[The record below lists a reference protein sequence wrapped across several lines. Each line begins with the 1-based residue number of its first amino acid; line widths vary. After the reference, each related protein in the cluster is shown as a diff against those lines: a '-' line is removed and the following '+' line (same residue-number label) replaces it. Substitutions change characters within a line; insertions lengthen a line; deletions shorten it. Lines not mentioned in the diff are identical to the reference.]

1 MLMAK
6 TELKPEEVE
15 RLAREALVAV
25 SFDTMMVNRTGSW
38 RYMRPVYRDKIP
50 PCNEGCPAGE
60 DIERYMVYASQG
72 RFREAWETIREENPF
87 PGVCGRVCYHPC
99 ESVCNRRLYDE
110 GLSINAI
117 ERAVFDYGKASLEEI
132 EELPT
137 KYPEKVA
144 VVGAGPAGLACA
156 YHLKRLGYAV
166 NVYEAH
172 SKAGGVLRLGIP
184 EYRLPRDVLDLEIA
198 QIEAIGVKIETG
210 CRVGTDVTFDK
221 LASEYDAVFIATGV
235 HVSRPMGIK
244 GEDLAGVLS
253 GLGFLKKVNTGE
265 KVKLGARVSVI
276 GGGNTAMDVARTALR
291 LGSEVTVLYRRTRAE
306 MPAHPV
312 EVDEAIDEGVEIK
325 FLTAPLEVISD
336 AKGRVTGVRCQ
347 EMKLGEPD
355 ASGRRRP
362 VPVEGSE
369 FTVETDNVFSA
380 IGEMPDFS
388 YLPSEVKRDDWIVR
402 IQPETGAASSG
413 AVFAGGDIIEIPHM
427 VVTAVG
433 SGKRSA
439 LAIHAKL
446 RGEDVMPIY
455 EKIKVGHKGSLA
467 AKDVIS
473 PSDGEGYL
481 KSDHVVSIDDIN
493 TFYFKQ
499 APRSKMPH
507 IEPQERRSSFNE
519 VNLGLTSEA
528 AAQEALRC
536 FNCGICNGCDNC
548 FVFCPD
554 STIHRKDGKYWVN
567 YDHCKGCGVCVQEC
581 PRSALSLEAEE
592 KWRRR

>member
-1 MLMAK
+1 
-6 TELKPEEVE
+6 
-15 RLAREALVAV
+15 
-25 SFDTMMVNRTGSW
+25 
-38 RYMRPVYRDKIP
+38 MRPVYRDKVP

-60 DIERYMVYASQG
+60 NIERYMVLAAQG
-72 RFREAWETIREENPF
+72 RFREAWETIMEENPL

-99 ESVCNRRLYDE
+99 ESVCNRKLYDE
-110 GLSINAI
+110 GLAINDM
-117 ERAVFDYGKASLEEI
+117 ERAISDYGKPPLEEI
-132 EELPT
+132 KKLPT
-137 KYPEKVA
+137 VHPERVA

-156 YHLKRLGYAV
+156 YHMRRLGYDV
-166 NVYEAH
+166 TVFEAH

-198 QIEAIGVKIETG
+198 QIEALGVKIETG
-210 CRVGTDVTFDK
+210 CRVGVEMPFEVLQADYDVIFT
-221 LASEYDAVFIATGV
+221 ATGV
-235 HVSRPMGIK
+235 HVSRPMGVK
-244 GEDLAGVLS
+244 GEDLDGVLS
-253 GLGFLKKVNTGE
+253 GLGFLKRVNTGE
-265 KVKLGARVSVI
+265 KVKIGRRVSVI

-306 MPAHPV
+306 MPAHPK
-312 EVDEAIDEGVEIK
+312 EIDEAIEEGVEIK
-325 FLTAPLEVISD
+325 FLTAPLEVLGDSE
-336 AKGRVTGVRCQ
+336 GPVTGVRCQ

-388 YLPSEVKRDDWIVR
+388 FLPEAVKHDEWVVQIDA
-402 IQPETGAASSG
+402 ETGAASSEK
-413 AVFAGGDIIEIPHM
+413 VFAGGDIIEIPHM
-427 VVTAVG
+427 VVTAIG

-439 LAIHAKL
+439 LAMHAKL
-446 RGEDVMPIY
+446 RGEDVRPIY
-455 EKIKVGHKGSLA
+455 ERIEIGHKGSLA
-467 AKDVIS
+467 ANEVIN
-473 PSDGEGYL
+473 PSNGDGYL

-493 TFYFKQ
+493 THYFKN
-499 APRSKMPH
+499 ASRNKMPH
-507 IEPQERRSSFNE
+507 LSAEERRGNFKE
-519 VNLGLTSEA
+519 VNLGVSPEVAMQEA
-528 AAQEALRC
+528 ARC

-554 STIHRKDGKYWVN
+554 STIHRKDGNYWVN

-592 KWRRR
+592 KWRRK